1 MVVVFVLVIIVAMVP
16 VRVTVA
22 GVYTPVGEVLRID
35 DGHGD
40 AHGHHGHGDHEDEDH
55 DHE

>member
-1 MVVVFVLVIIVAMVP
+1 VGPDGALYVSHHGGSPAF
-16 VRVTVA
+16 VA